1 MFGKSKKG
9 PMSYRDLEKKY
20 NSLELDY
27 EILVE
32 KTSSEL
38 YKTIIDGDFNIK
50 YENNCLREQNKD
62 LRKTIK
68 ELKAEIKELNAVYK
82 K

>member
-1 MFGKSKKG
+1 MFIKNKKRQLD
-9 PMSYRDLEKKY
+9 YRELEKKY

-38 YKTIIDGDFNIK
+38 YKTIIDGDFELK
-50 YENNCLREQNKD
+50 YENDSLREQNKD

-68 ELKAEIKELNAVYK
+68 ELKAEIKKLNTVYK

>member
-27 EILVE
+27 ELLIE

-38 YKTIIDGDFNIK
+38 YKAIIDGDFTLK
-50 YENNCLREQNKD
+50 YENDSLKKEERESIVRDIDDVILGDRPKNLISK
-62 LRKTIK
+62 
-68 ELKAEIKELNAVYK
+68 
-82 K
+82 

>member
-27 EILVE
+27 ELLIE

-38 YKTIIDGDFNIK
+38 YKTIIDGDFDLK
-50 YENNCLREQNKD
+50 YENDNLRKQNKE
-62 LRKTIK
+62 LRIENRK
-68 ELKAEIKELNAVYK
+68 LKAEIKELNAVYK

>member
-27 EILVE
+27 ELLI
-32 KTSSEL
+32 
-38 YKTIIDGDFNIK
+38 
-50 YENNCLREQNKD
+50 
-62 LRKTIK
+62 
-68 ELKAEIKELNAVYK
+68 
-82 K
+82 

>member
-1 MFGKSKKG
+1 MFGKSKKR

-27 EILVE
+27 ELLIE

-38 YKTIIDGDFNIK
+38 YKAIIDGDFTLK
-50 YENNCLREQNKD
+50 YENDSLKKQNKD

-68 ELKAEIKELNAVYK
+68 ELKAEIKELNTVYK

>member
-1 MFGKSKKG
+1 MFGKSKKV
-9 PMSYRDLEKKY
+9 PMSYRDLKKKY

-27 EILVE
+27 ELLIE

-38 YKTIIDGDFNIK
+38 YKSIIDGDFTLK
-50 YENNCLREQNKD
+50 YENDFLKKQNKD

-68 ELKAEIKELNAVYK
+68 ELKAEIKELNTVYK